1 MKHERI
7 FEHTTNTRT
16 SAKAVFDRAISALE
30 EIPPESQ
37 IAIKVTITYR
47 DDVASPPVKDYR
59 I

>member
-7 FEHTTNTRT
+7 FEHTTNKRT
-16 SAKAVFDRAISALE
+16 SAKAVLDRAVSALE

-37 IAIKVTITYR
+37 IVIKVTISYR
-47 DDVASPPVKDYR
+47 ENSAPPPIKDYR